1 VTSGGTLAPAVM
13 DPMMNDNLEDA
24 KAVSDD
30 ELTADSDLIKRQ
42 FTTKE
47 SKEFQ
52 EFNLEINNGELWESP
67 ATMAK
72 FLDKYFQQVLR

>member
-1 VTSGGTLAPAVM
+1 
-13 DPMMNDNLEDA
+13 MNDNLEDA